1 MDKSFNDDEL
11 SDIMKEIEALEQD
24 FNSPEEKL
32 EASPLMEELAHMEEE
47 EAIPT
52 PAANPEPSTILPM
65 AGHKATPVSAPS
77 STAAATSMSF
87 KVSGDINLELQ
98 FDIGGKTVCLN
109 VTEAGL
115 NIEMDGGM
123 SFKVPLSHAAHKKAA

>member
-24 FNSPEEKL
+24 FNTPEEKL
-32 EASPLMEELAHMEEE
+32 EATPLMEELAHMEEE
-47 EAIPT
+47 ESIPT
-52 PAANPEPSTILPM
+52 PTAKPEPTTVIPM
-65 AGHKATPVSAPS
+65 ASHKATAPS
-77 STAAATSMSF
+77 SSTASTSMSF